1 LESKNKQILLELLR
15 DMEDFARLKGI
26 ECPAIY
32 LIGGAGCIIAG
43 YLERATVDF
52 DFIDINYPAE
62 AGRLFKILDRFD
74 MLDLYVTPV
83 APEFE
88 KRAIKIEGFDS
99 VYVLSREDIIVSK
112 LGRYSEK
119 DREDI
124 KKLMTG
130 ADKEKL
136 KKLIELVINR
146 KDFSPVVKYR
156 FIKNVK
162 DFEEEYNV

>member
-1 LESKNKQILLELLR
+1 MENKNKRILLEMLR

-99 VYVLSREDIIVSK
+99 VYVLSREDI
-112 LGRYSEK
+112 
-119 DREDI
+119 

-130 ADKEKL
+130 TDKEKL